1 MLDGH
6 VGWLSWLAASP
17 VLGVLLVPALVRS
30 VGPQP
35 GPGPAGS
42 RRAAVLAA
50 LAPSLVLFVVTL
62 AGGGL
67 VTFLPIER
75 PDGVLAT
82 VGPAAVRRHRRGH
95 PLARRHCS
103 PTGWAAGCCC
113 RWRWSSP
120 PSGWCSPPSG
130 SGPATAWVL
139 VGAAVFGA
147 GYGATQNLT
156 LLAAFARAG
165 EGGTTTA
172 SAMWNA
178 SFDAGTA
185 IGALALGFLAAGIG
199 LDWTY
204 VVVAA
209 LLAAAVPL
217 ASAAARV
224 AVRS

>member
-1 MLDGH
+1 
-6 VGWLSWLAASP
+6 
-17 VLGVLLVPALVRS
+17 
-30 VGPQP
+30 
-35 GPGPAGS
+35 
-42 RRAAVLAA
+42 VLAA

-82 VGPAAVRRHRRGH
+82 VALLLFGVTGAVTRWRAGLLADRLGSRLLMPLALVVAAVG
-95 PLARRHCS
+95 LVLV
-103 PTGWAAGCCC
+103 GVGL
-113 RWRWSSP
+113 WS
-120 PSGWCSPPSG
+120 GG
-130 SGPATAWVL
+130 VWVL

-147 GYGATQNLT
+147 GFGAAQNLT

-165 EGGTTTA
+165 ENGTTTA
-172 SAMWNA
+172 SAMWNI

-204 VVVAA
+204 VVVAG